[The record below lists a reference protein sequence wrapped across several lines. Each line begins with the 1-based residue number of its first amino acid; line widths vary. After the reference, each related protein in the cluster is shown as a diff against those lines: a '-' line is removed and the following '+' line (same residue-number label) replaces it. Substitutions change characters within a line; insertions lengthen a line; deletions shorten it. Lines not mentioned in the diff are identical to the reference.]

1 MEQDKQDCKIVQDL
15 LPNYIENLTCDET
28 NEYIR
33 NHIAKCPKCAKVL
46 NNMEAEIE
54 IEPLNQDKEIKYLK
68 GIRKRVKRTIAVVSL
83 VIIITASCIIGYF
96 YNKSKIQVNN
106 YTFLRA
112 SYITENQEGTIDGNI
127 YGTLMA
133 VFDEKGVCKSVRV
146 VEKGYTEQNLEK
158 EKRLISKYIDY
169 NTNLIVSNDEL
180 HYNTNIWNGIDKEK
194 VKNQWIKNYTMIK
207 IEEI

>member
-1 MEQDKQDCKIVQDL
+1 MKQDKQDCKIVQDL
-15 LPNYIENLTCDET
+15 LPNYIENLTYDET

-46 NNMEAEIE
+46 NNMDAEIE

-133 VFDEKGVCKSVRV
+133 VFDEKGVCKSVR
-146 VEKGYTEQNLEK
+146 EIQEGYNEDIIQEQS
-158 EKRLISKYIDY
+158 RLKNKLNRFY
-169 NTNLIVSNDEL
+169 TNVKCINNKLYS
-180 HYNTNIWNGIDKEK
+180 NTNIWNGLNKEQVQK
-194 VKNQWIKNYTMIK
+194 IWNQDYKIQK

>member
-46 NNMEAEIE
+46 NNMDAEIE

-146 VEKGYTEQNLEK
+146 VEKGYNETKLYEQYTNMRQFIEW
-158 EKRLISKYIDY
+158 
-169 NTNLIVSNDEL
+169 NTNVMMLSHQL
-180 HYNTNIWNGIDKEK
+180 HYNTNYWNGFTKES
-194 VKNQWIKNYTMIK
+194 VQQNWNENYRIMQ